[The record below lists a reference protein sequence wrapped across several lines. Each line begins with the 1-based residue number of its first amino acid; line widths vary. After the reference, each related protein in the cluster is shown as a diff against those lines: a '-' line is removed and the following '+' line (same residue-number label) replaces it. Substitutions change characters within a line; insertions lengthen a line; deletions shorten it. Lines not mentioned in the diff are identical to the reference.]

1 METDRVL
8 AIILVQDMK
17 FALTKMGKRYQFT
30 VQGRN
35 HAKEPISRIYEVSTS
50 AELNI
55 WYSQLSEAK
64 SGGQTRILDPSSAA
78 AVNINV
84 DSALP
89 DSRQDHASIAREETH
104 GSNIEDGV
112 IKSDVKMQTTDL
124 EAPILVPNHGYRFW
138 VEFHAY
144 VQASKESLESMMES
158 RMANMAEYISI
169 KEELAEL
176 EYQLN
181 T

>member
-35 HAKEPISRIYEVSTS
+35 HAKEPISRIYEVNTS

-64 SGGQTRILDPSSAA
+64 SGGRPRILDPSSAA

-84 DSALP
+84 DSVLA
-89 DSRQDHASIAREETH
+89 DSTDRRQGQSSIAREETH
-104 GSNIEDGV
+104 RSNVEDGV
-112 IKSDVKMQTTDL
+112 IKSEVKMET
-124 EAPILVPNHGYRFW
+124 APILVPNHGYRFW

-144 VQASKESLESMMES
+144 VQTSKESLENMMES

-169 KEELAEL
+169 KEELAEM
-176 EYQLN
+176 EYQL
-181 T
+181 TTA